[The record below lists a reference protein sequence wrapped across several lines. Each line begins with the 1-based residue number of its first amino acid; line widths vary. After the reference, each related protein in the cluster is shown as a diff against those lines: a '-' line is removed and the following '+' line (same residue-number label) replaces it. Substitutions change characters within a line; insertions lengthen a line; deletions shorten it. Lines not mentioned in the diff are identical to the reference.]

1 MREKMVVRKRRFYSA
16 HHTLLRIARECVVGA
31 REKRLGWRDDEFVA
45 VVMSCL
51 AIEAICNAFGEKVV
65 DGWGDFESS
74 RPAAKLRVICARLG
88 VDYQKD
94 LDPWK
99 TLRWMQTL
107 RNEIAHPKLEF
118 VEKTESM
125 SLMEYEQ
132 RERSA
137 PLSKIEA
144 KITLESAQKSLL
156 AVEKVL
162 EILGEKLSEED
173 RFDILHD
180 SWEGSGFREQIGP

>member
-1 MREKMVVRKRRFYSA
+1 MQEKMVVRKRRFYSA
-16 HHTLLRIARECVVGA
+16 HHTLLRIARECVAGA
-31 REKRLGWRDDEFVA
+31 REKRPGWKDDEFIA

-65 DGWGDFESS
+65 HGWGDFENS

-94 LDPWK
+94 VEPWK
-99 TLRWMQTL
+99 TLRWMQKL

-125 SLMEYEQ
+125 SLLEYEQ
-132 RERSA
+132 RARMA

-144 KITLESAQKSLL
+144 KITLDTVQKSLL

-180 SWEGSGFREQIGP
+180 SWESTGSREPVGS